1 MSAHHH
7 PPPCLFV
14 LDYLTDWSAV
24 NVQLF
29 NFHAARASVC
39 GCDTVHDP
47 SESRG
52 AALSNIICWSWN
64 RGQCVA
70 PFASC
75 RFAHKCSSFFGQHP
89 VGDYPGDLSSKLS
102 TESKHPPASP
112 PCSHSKSTWSWTLCF
127 GYVTVT
133 LRAEECRCCI
143 DISLFTLAYV

>member
-1 MSAHHH
+1 MRAQHH
-7 PPPCLFV
+7 PPPYLFV

-64 RGQCVA
+64 RGQCVT

-75 RFAHKCSSFFGQHP
+75 CFAQKCSSFFGQHR

-112 PCSHSKSTWSWTLCF
+112 PRSHSKSRRSWTLCF
-127 GYVTVT
+127 GYVTVS

-143 DISLFTLAYV
+143 DIFLFTLAYV